1 MSIVL
6 LAAVLLL
13 GVVTGEQPAKTLPS
27 VAPAAPV
34 LPPVRPLTQAGG
46 IPGIG
51 PELPTSGAMPGA
63 PAQGMR
69 GVLGGASMPILG
81 PAQGKMGASSQ
92 GFGGL
97 GAMLGKLGGMGEELG
112 SPVPMPPMP
121 PMPCPSLIAVL
132 LRMGNS
138 TDTTAQL
145 HAICVKELGSMC
157 QTVFKELGSRPWAE
171 DAVNRTCNKF
181 GYNIT
186 RAWQDEMQEE
196 QQETMQKLQTI
207 IHAVVAEN
215 NNSLISSQR
224 LFDLEPSI
232 PGDSQGI
239 GTSAWAAFG
248 AGCIVVA
255 AATMLF
261 VRGTCLTG
269 TRPIGMAPV
278 EDRDL
283 EEQMRASEEQG
294 LHE

>member
-1 MSIVL
+1 MSSAVL
-6 LAAVLLL
+6 AVVLLL

-34 LPPVRPLTQAGG
+34 LPPVRPPTQEGAKS
-46 IPGIG
+46 GIG
-51 PELPTSGAMPGA
+51 PELPTSGAIPGA
-63 PAQGMR
+63 PAQGMP

-81 PAQGKMGASSQ
+81 PAPGKMGASSQ
-92 GFGGL
+92 GSGGL

-157 QTVFKELGSRPWAE
+157 QIVFKELGSRPWTE
-171 DAVNRTCNKF
+171 DAVDRTCNKF

-196 QQETMQKLQTI
+196 QQETMQNLQTI
-207 IHAVVAEN
+207 IQAVVAEN

-224 LFDLEPSI
+224 LFDMETFIS
-232 PGDSQGI
+232 GDSQGI
-239 GTSAWAAFG
+239 RTSAWAAFG
-248 AGCIVVA
+248 AGCIVAA

-261 VRGTCLTG
+261 VRG

-283 EEQMRASEEQG
+283 EEQMRARDEHG